1 MSLKGIILAGG
12 RGSRLFP
19 ITQVTSKQLL
29 PVYDKPMIY
38 YSLSILM
45 LAKIKEIAII
55 ISPENIEM
63 FQRLLGNGNQ
73 LGIVI
78 KYFKQERPDGL
89 PEALKITKD
98 FIKNSKV
105 CMILGDNIFYGANFV
120 NDYLLKQLNKKGSSI
135 FLYKVNDPSRFGI
148 IELDKNKK
156 ISKIIEKPKRTSSN
170 LAITGLYIFDQN
182 AFYFSKDLKKS
193 KRGETEI
200 TDVLKKYKKF
210 KKLNYRILNR
220 GIAWI
225 DTGTP
230 ESFINAGQFVQTIEK
245 RQNTKIACLEQISL
259 EMGFIKIEEYKKLI
273 KNYTNSPYKDYLISV
288 LKDYS

>member
-12 RGSRLFP
+12 SGSRLFP